1 MGKQIIIALSRT
13 YGSGGHEIGQ
23 LLADRLGID
32 LLDRELLEH
41 MEKDGKVNAEKM
53 EAYDEKPRN
62 FLLSRTVRGLNQN
75 HTNSPEEILAQKQF
89 DYIRHKAASG
99 QSFILV
105 GRCGNEILR
114 DYPDLVRIFIIGDK
128 EARIQRI
135 MRIRNMDRA
144 TAWVTIRRHD
154 RSRRIYNNAHSEFKW
169 GDPDSYDLML
179 SSTPLGS
186 TQKCMEVLY
195 DYLKFRGIVSGEEA

>member
-1 MGKQIIIALSRT
+1 MGKQILIALSRT

-32 LLDRELLEH
+32 LLDRELLDH
-41 MEKDGKVNAEKM
+41 MERDTGLKAEKIKP
-53 EAYDEKPRN
+53 YDEKSRN

-89 DYIRHKAASG
+89 DYIRKKAASG
-99 QSFILV
+99 DSFILV
-105 GRCGNEILR
+105 GRCGNEILK
-114 DYPDLVRIFIIGDK
+114 DYPNLVRIFVIGSK

-169 GDPDSYDLML
+169 EDPESYDLML

-186 TQKCMEVLY
+186 TKKCMEVLY
-195 DYLKFRGIVSGEEA
+195 DYLKLRGVLSEES

>member
-1 MGKQIIIALSRT
+1 MEKQILIALSRT

-32 LLDRELLEH
+32 LLDRELLDH
-41 MEKDGKVNAEKM
+41 MEKDGMINAEKM
-53 EAYDEKPRN
+53 QAYDEKPRN
-62 FLLSRTVRGLNQN
+62 FLLSRTVREFNQN
-75 HTNSPEEILAQKQF
+75 YTNSPEEILAEEQF
-89 DYIRHKAASG
+89 NYIRKKAASG

-105 GRCGNEILR
+105 GRCGNEILK
-114 DYPDLVRIFIIGDK
+114 DYPDLVRIFIVGER

-135 MRIRNMDRA
+135 MHIRNMDRA
-144 TAWVTIRRHD
+144 TAWGTIRRHD
-154 RSRRIYNNAHSEFKW
+154 RNRRIYNNAHSEFKW
-169 GDPDSYDLML
+169 QDPDSYDLML

-195 DYLKFRGIVSGEEA
+195 DYLKIRGIISE